1 MELPAA
7 MLPARR
13 PSTPRPARAVTA
25 ATLAVLAGGTA
36 AGCTTRAVVPR
47 VAPEG
52 VAPLAPPLPRRALL
66 LLTPAFAE
74 HVTSKTRDEPVGP
87 ERTDYRLGPAA
98 GRLLGDWVARSFA
111 GAEVRRL
118 SEQDALRTLVTG
130 EGAGGAEVILLP
142 RFEPRG
148 EVVEDRAM
156 AGRRVTVR
164 LRVDARSLATGAVRS
179 WLVEGR
185 AGREGFGAGEAVRTG
200 RALERAM
207 AALGDTLA
215 AHRGAL

>member
-1 MELPAA
+1 

-36 AGCTTRAVVPR
+36 AGCTTQAIVPHA
-47 VAPEG
+47 APER
-52 VAPLAPPLPRRALL
+52 VAPLAPPVPRRALL

-74 HVTSKTRDEPVGP
+74 HVTSKTRDDPVGT
-87 ERTDYRLGPAA
+87 ERADYRLGPAA

-130 EGAGGAEVILLP
+130 EGAGGAEVLLLP
-142 RFEPRG
+142 RFEPAG
-148 EVVEDRAM
+148 EAVEDRAF
-156 AGRRVTVR
+156 AGPRFTARV
-164 LRVDARSLATGAVRS
+164 RVDARSLATGAVRS
-179 WLVEGR
+179 WLVVGR
-185 AGREGFGAGEAVRTG
+185 AGREGFGAGAEVRTG
-200 RALERAM
+200 RALERVVG
-207 AALGDTLA
+207 ALRDTLA